1 MSNPECHY
9 NVECRIELRPEAI
22 GADKDFKDLRV
33 FKVFSDGGDRR
44 EGLRC
49 SMGAMGMMGEP
60 GDIGAMGMMGAM
72 GLMGAMVM
80 GAMVMDEM
88 GAMWERCG
96 NDVDYGMAGRD
107 TRAWT
112 L

>member
-1 MSNPECHY
+1 MSD
-9 NVECRIELRPEAI
+9 VELGCARALP
-22 GADKDFKDLRV
+22 V
-33 FKVFSDGGDRR
+33 DGRSAMGT
-44 EGLRC
+44 
-49 SMGAMGMMGEP
+49 MGAMGA
-60 GDIGAMGMMGAM
+60 IGAMGMMGAIGAM
-72 GLMGAMVM
+72 GTMGMMGDMGMMGAP

-107 TRAWT
+107 TRTWT

>member
-1 MSNPECHY
+1 ML

-22 GADKDFKDLRV
+22 GADKDFKNLRT
-33 FKVFSDGGDRR
+33 FKDFSDGGDRR
-44 EGLRC
+44 EWLRC

-72 GLMGAMVM
+72 GLMG
-80 GAMVMDEM
+80 MVMDEM

-96 NDVDYGMAGRD
+96 NDVGTMWIMAWPGEIRE
-107 TRAWT
+107 
-112 L
+112 LGHSEGSECGYL